1 MTHFNRVVECII
13 TTCIGDP
20 SMTAQDRARVVE
32 LWIQVAKECHGLRNL
47 SSLHTIFWAL
57 EGPSIQRLKET
68 WRQVSRWVGLSP
80 CEHHLGGPDTPHR
93 AGIALQSVGTSW
105 ETANPGDRV

>member
-32 LWIQVAKECHGLRNL
+32 LWIQVAKEELANTEKHHRNMPPGEQEA
-47 SSLHTIFWAL
+47 SQGGGVIC
-57 EGPSIQRLKET
+57 EGHPADGPPGSPGET
-68 WRQVSRWVGLSP
+68 AAGCRPLPGHVPLSP
-80 CEHHLGGPDTPHR
+80 EAAGHWDGG
-93 AGIALQSVGTSW
+93 
-105 ETANPGDRV
+105 